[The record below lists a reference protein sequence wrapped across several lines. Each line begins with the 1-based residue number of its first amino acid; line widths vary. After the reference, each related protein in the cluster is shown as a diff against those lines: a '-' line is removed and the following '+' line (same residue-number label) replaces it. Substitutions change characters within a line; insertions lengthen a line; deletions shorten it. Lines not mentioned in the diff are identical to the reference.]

1 MRSVF
6 ICLSFYCVY
15 AIGYAQENGFPYG
28 QVTYREL
35 DIKQYE
41 PDTTAVALMLDEFG
55 EAHFDNHNDHN
66 IIFEYHAKIKILKQG
81 GVSYG
86 TFEIPLRK
94 SDGRSE
100 KLISVKASSFNI
112 ESGSLHETTLDSKN
126 VYTENHNK
134 YYDLKKF
141 AIPNVKVGSVIDVLY
156 KLESPFTYNFRSWEF
171 QGDMPK
177 LQSEF
182 WCLIPGNYVYNIS
195 LKGFLKLS
203 KNESTVV
210 KDCFSPGAGYSAD
223 CSRLKYG
230 IKNIPA
236 FHEEEYMTAKSNFLS
251 SVNFELSQ
259 LNYFDGRKDRITKEW
274 KDADIELRQNP
285 EFGLQIKRGKDIVD
299 NHVEQLIAADSD
311 ALIKAQKIYAF
322 IKGWYRWNGV
332 YGKYSEF
339 GIKKSFASKTG
350 NVGDI
355 NLSLIAALKYA
366 EIPVEP
372 MLLSTRENGLATELY
387 PVLSDFNYVVAKV
400 TIADKIYL
408 LDATDKFH
416 PFGLLPERCLNGKGR
431 VFGVKESYWY
441 DLKPTNKEKTVS
453 MIALALD
460 SEGIRGTIQYSYW
473 GYEAI
478 NQRRKLSKF
487 SNLQEYHNDLK
498 NKLQGIN
505 INNLKIEY
513 AEDLEKPLIL
523 HLDVDMEVTDQYNGG
538 NFLFNPFIVEQW
550 KRNPFRSS
558 ERSYPVDFG
567 APLEEVMILNMEYP
581 ADYEIDELPPKV
593 GLILPQNGGRFIFEI
608 QNAANRL
615 SINSSLLIAKPVFS
629 SQEYHYLKELFNNV
643 VATQQ
648 TELVF
653 KKKK

>member
-1 MRSVF
+1 MRSF
-6 ICLSFYCVY
+6 FLALSFYCVY

-35 DIKQYE
+35 DINQYE

-66 IIFEYHAKIKILKQG
+66 IIFEYHAKIKILKKG

-94 SDGRSE
+94 SDGRAE
-100 KLISVKASSFNI
+100 KIISVKASSFNL
-112 ESGSLHETTLDSKN
+112 ESGSMHEAKLDPKN
-126 VYTENHNK
+126 VYTENQNK

-141 AIPNVKVGSVIDVLY
+141 AIPNVKEGSVVEVLY

-171 QGDMPK
+171 QGEIPK
-177 LQSEF
+177 RQSEF

-195 LKGFLKLS
+195 LKGHLKLS
-203 KNESTVV
+203 KNESTLV

-223 CSRLKYG
+223 CSQLKYG

-259 LNYFDGRKDRITKEW
+259 LNYFDGRKDKITKEW
-274 KDADIELRQNP
+274 KDADVELRQNQ

-299 NHVEQLIAADSD
+299 SHVEQLIAGEAD
-311 ALIKAQKIYAF
+311 ALIKAQKIYEF

-332 YGKYSEF
+332 YGKYSES

-366 EIPVEP
+366 DIPVEP

-431 VFGVKESYWY
+431 VFGDKESYWY

-453 MIALALD
+453 IITLALD
-460 SEGIRGTIQYSYW
+460 NEGIRGTIQYSYW
-473 GYEAI
+473 GYEAV
-478 NQRRKLSKF
+478 NQRRKLSRF
-487 SNLQEYHNDLK
+487 SNLQEYNNDIK

-505 INNLKIEY
+505 INNLKIEH
-513 AEDLEKPLIL
+513 AEDLEKSLIL
-523 HLDVDMEVTDQYNGG
+523 HLDVDIEVPDQYNDG

-581 ADYEIDELPPKV
+581 ADYEIDELPAKV

-608 QNAANRL
+608 QNVANRL
-615 SINSSLLIAKPVFS
+615 SINSSLLIGKPVFS
-629 SQEYHYLKELFNNV
+629 PQEYHYLKELFNNI
-643 VATQQ
+643 VAVQQ